1 MPSARQY
8 ELLLSLEKALE
19 GLCRQVA
26 EQGLPMSLDKECA
39 KNYRQRLI
47 TFRTHLQELLP
58 GAEWQHCKDAA
69 VVLVD
74 EGFNK
79 QMALDMASFRYLV
92 GFLPAV
98 HIAEMT
104 GAELLAVTSA
114 MGEMRQQLKISQV
127 MACLSEYI
135 PHDRWDRM
143 ALASLRSA
151 FVKQVVKLT
160 GIVVAEG
167 RGTSAFLAAKRQRLD
182 YFLSLVETLRAS
194 PPGSISPYVVL
205 LRALEA
211 VED

>member
-1 MPSARQY
+1 
-8 ELLLSLEKALE
+8 
-19 GLCRQVA
+19 
-26 EQGLPMSLDKECA
+26 
-39 KNYRQRLI
+39 
-47 TFRTHLQELLP
+47 
-58 GAEWQHCKDAA
+58 
-69 VVLVD
+69 
-74 EGFNK
+74 
-79 QMALDMASFRYLV
+79 
-92 GFLPAV
+92 
-98 HIAEMT
+98 
-104 GAELLAVTSA
+104 
-114 MGEMRQQLKISQV
+114 
-127 MACLSEYI
+127 
-135 PHDRWDRM
+135 M